1 MCEKISAQVDKL
13 ERVLLNEL
21 ILECLTTRVSK
32 ESFIKKQLYESAGEM
47 RDKERIL
54 MIQICELL
62 PEDPYYG
69 SIDNYEESSS
79 HRVRQ
84 LIIENRLSEIFGYKI
99 ENGREISTID
109 SLTLLRD
116 FKLRLILWYDRRA
129 YKTNM
134 WIFAGWLQ

>member
-116 FKLRLILWYDRRA
+116 FKLRLIL
-129 YKTNM
+129 
-134 WIFAGWLQ
+134 